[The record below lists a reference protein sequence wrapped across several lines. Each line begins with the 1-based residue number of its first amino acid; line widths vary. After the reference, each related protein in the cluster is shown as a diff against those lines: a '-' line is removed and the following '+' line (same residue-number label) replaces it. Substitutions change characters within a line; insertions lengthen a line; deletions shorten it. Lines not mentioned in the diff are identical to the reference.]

1 MAEERETKL
10 MEETVEKADRKFAK
24 RLTPA
29 TFKALRIVES
39 FISDNKLVCYGGM
52 AINNILPKKAQFYG
66 RREFPDYDF
75 FSNDALNDAKKLANI
90 YYKNGFKNVE
100 AKSGVHEGTYKVYV
114 NFFNIADITQL
125 DLGFFKNIQKKSIK
139 KRNIL
144 YAPPDFLRMSLY
156 LEFSRPKGD
165 TSRWEKLLPRLNLLN
180 RYYPIKKKSCKLKD
194 SEKLTNTE
202 IEIYDKIKNK
212 LMHENVIFFGG
223 FADTQYHKYTRSKRS
238 KSKLACVDV
247 LSEDA
252 KKTVESIE
260 KDISE
265 YNPRIDHIKTIGELI
280 PEHYTITINN
290 RIYSFIFQTEA
301 CYTYNRLKI
310 KNKTVNI
317 ATIFTM
323 MSLYLTFIYNDD
335 KNYNHDR
342 ILCTAEMLNSIYL
355 KNRGSQKGI
364 LRNYTVNCMGEQ
376 ETLEDILSRKSE
388 IYKNIKKGDTK
399 YDRYFLKYEPK

>member
-1 MAEERETKL
+1 MAEEREIKL

-24 RLTPA
+24 RLTPT
-29 TFKALRIVES
+29 TFKAIRIVES
-39 FISDNKLVCYGGM
+39 FISENKLVCYGGM

-75 FSNDALNDAKKLANI
+75 FSNDALNDAKKLADI

-100 AKSGVHEGTYKVYV
+100 AKSGIHEGTYKVYV

-125 DLGFFKNIQKKSIK
+125 DLAFFTNIQKKSLIK
-139 KRNIL
+139 KKIL
-144 YAPPDFLRMSLY
+144 YAPPNFLRMSLY
-156 LEFSRPKGD
+156 LELSRPKGD

-180 RYYPIKKKSCKLKD
+180 RYYPVKAKSCELRD

-212 LMHENVIFFGG
+212 LINENVVFFGG
-223 FADTQYHKYTRSKRS
+223 FADTQYHKYTKKKS
-238 KSKLACVDV
+238 KSKLVCLDV
-247 LSEDA
+247 LSTDS
-252 KKTVESIE
+252 KKTANTIE
-260 KDISE
+260 KYISE

-290 RIYSFIFQTEA
+290 RIYAYIFQTEA
-301 CYTYNRLKI
+301 CYTYNSLKI
-310 KNKTVNI
+310 KGKNVNI

-323 MSLYLTFIYNDD
+323 MSLYLTFIYNDN

-355 KNRGSQKGI
+355 KNRSSRKGI
-364 LRNYTVNCMGEQ
+364 LRNYTINCMGEQ
-376 ETLEDILSRKSE
+376 ETLEDILSRKTE
-388 IYKNIKKGDTK
+388 IYKNIKKGDSK
-399 YDRYFLKYEPK
+399 YDRYFLRYIPK

>member
-1 MAEERETKL
+1 MAEEREIKL

-24 RLTPA
+24 RLTPT
-29 TFKALRIVES
+29 TFKAIRIVES

-75 FSNDALNDAKKLANI
+75 FSNDALNDAKKLADI

-125 DLGFFKNIQKKSIK
+125 DLAFFTNIQKKSLIK
-139 KRNIL
+139 KKIL
-144 YAPPDFLRMSLY
+144 YAPPNFLRMSLY
-156 LEFSRPKGD
+156 LELSRPKGD

-180 RYYPIKKKSCKLKD
+180 RYNPVKANSCRLKD
-194 SEKLTNTE
+194 PEKLTKTE

-212 LMHENVIFFGG
+212 LFEENVIFFGG
-223 FADTQYHKYTRSKRS
+223 FADTQYHKYTQKKT
-238 KSKLACVDV
+238 KSKLVCLDV
-247 LSEDA
+247 LSEDV
-252 KKTVESIE
+252 KKTVDTIE
-260 KDISE
+260 KYISE

-290 RIYSFIFQTEA
+290 RIYAYIFQTEA

-310 KNKTVNI
+310 KGKNVNI

-323 MSLYLTFIYNDD
+323 MSLYLTFIYNDN

-355 KNRGSQKGI
+355 KNRSSRKGI
-364 LRNYTVNCMGEQ
+364 LRNYTVNCIGEQ
-376 ETLEDILSRKSE
+376 ETLEDILSRKTE
-388 IYKNIKKGDTK
+388 IYKNIKKGDSK
-399 YDRYFLKYEPK
+399 YDRYFLRYIPK